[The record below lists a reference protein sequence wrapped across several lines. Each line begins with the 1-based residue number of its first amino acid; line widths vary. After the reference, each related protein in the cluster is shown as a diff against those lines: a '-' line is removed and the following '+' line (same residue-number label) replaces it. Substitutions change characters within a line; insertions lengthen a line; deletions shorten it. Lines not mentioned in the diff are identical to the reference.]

1 MGIGEFFPSSGLM
14 DFLAELVCDEDW
26 FPAVCEDVIFLL
38 AGFDKAQMNETLL
51 DTIVHH
57 SPAGTSARAIVHYA
71 QEVNSGIHS
80 RTSKNIQV
88 KHLLHY
94 CRKQFRL
101 SGNFRTITKYLF
113 LGRFCYYDFG
123 KHENIEKYGVH
134 PPPSFHVE
142 NITIPIVTYWGDND
156 WLAEPVVCLHS
167 FSV

>member
-1 MGIGEFFPSSGLM
+1 M

-80 RTSKNIQV
+80 RTNTCIYYTMSNLEYQETLEPLPNI
-88 KHLLHY
+88 Y
-94 CRKQFRL
+94 F
-101 SGNFRTITKYLF
+101 
-113 LGRFCYYDFG
+113 
-123 KHENIEKYGVH
+123 
-134 PPPSFHVE
+134 
-142 NITIPIVTYWGDND
+142 
-156 WLAEPVVCLHS
+156 
-167 FSV
+167 

>member
-57 SPAGTSARAIVHYA
+57 SPAGTSARAVVHYA

-88 KHLLHY
+88 KTF
-94 CRKQFRL
+94 KFRL
-101 SGNFRTITKYLF
+101 SGDFRTITKYLL

-134 PPPSFHVE
+134 PPPSFNVE

-156 WLAEPVVCLHS
+156 WLAEPVVCLHA